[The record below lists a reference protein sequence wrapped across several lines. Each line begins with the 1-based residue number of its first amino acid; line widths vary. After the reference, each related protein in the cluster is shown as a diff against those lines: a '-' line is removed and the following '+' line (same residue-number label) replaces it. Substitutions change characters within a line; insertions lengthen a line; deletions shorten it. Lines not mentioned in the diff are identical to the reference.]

1 VCFGVCEN
9 PCHGIN
15 QPDESAERIVSVS
28 VPAGFIEAD
37 LYDDLLK
44 VASLSGI

>member
-1 VCFGVCEN
+1 
-9 PCHGIN
+9 
-15 QPDESAERIVSVS
+15 VSVS

-44 VASLSGI
+44 VAIFERHIAMTNKLRSGL